1 MSKKTLIIIGVVVV
15 LALGFFMTSQR
26 RNSRTGTGTGTAGNC
41 EGCVPH
47 RHSHRYGVTER
58 R

>member
-1 MSKKTLIIIGVVVV
+1 
-15 LALGFFMTSQR
+15 MTSQR